1 MGEDPQNAY
10 RTSLFNNRLQMAVE
24 RLLQPEME
32 LDEKRAAINNA
43 SQNFYK
49 STRNARQSITG
60 GASLDRGI
68 ST

>member
-1 MGEDPQNAY
+1 MIELD
-10 RTSLFNNRLQMAVE
+10 
-24 RLLQPEME
+24 EME